1 MASASPYDLVVIG
14 GGINGVGI
22 ARDAAGRGLTVLLC
36 EKDDLAQGTS
46 SRSGKLIHGGLRYLE
61 YYEFRLVREALI
73 EREVLLRAAPH
84 IVWPMRFVLPHS
96 PEQRPAWLV
105 RLGLF
110 LYDHLGGRKMLPPCR
125 TLKLARTPEGEPIKS
140 AFHLAFEY
148 SDCWVDDARLVVL
161 NALDAKAR
169 GAEIQTRTEALS
181 ARRSGSLW
189 QVDLARR
196 GEASRRVEC
205 KVLVNAAGPW
215 VEDVV
220 NRVAGLNAVR
230 KVRLV
235 KGSHI
240 IVRKFWQGPQAYL
253 FQHHDKRVIF
263 VNPYQRDLALIGT
276 TDIPYDGR
284 AEDVAIDAAEKRYLL
299 DAVNRYLKVELK
311 ESDILH
317 DYAGVRPLYDDN
329 ADNPSAVTRDYVFE
343 VEGTPPLLSVF
354 GGKIT
359 TYRKLAEH
367 ALQRL
372 QSFLP
377 AMQGD
382 WTARAS
388 LPGGEIAN
396 AEFEP
401 FLTEFKRRFSW
412 LPAPMALRLARLYGT
427 RADAVLGE
435 ASDLSSLGQD
445 FGGSLYAAEID
456 YLLKSEWAET
466 ADDVLD
472 RRTKLG
478 LVLTEAQRG
487 AVSAYI
493 SQAHR

>member
-1 MASASPYDLVVIG
+1 
-14 GGINGVGI
+14 
-22 ARDAAGRGLTVLLC
+22 
-36 EKDDLAQGTS
+36 
-46 SRSGKLIHGGLRYLE
+46 
-61 YYEFRLVREALI
+61 
-73 EREVLLRAAPH
+73 
-84 IVWPMRFVLPHS
+84 
-96 PEQRPAWLV
+96 
-105 RLGLF
+105 
-110 LYDHLGGRKMLPPCR
+110 
-125 TLKLARTPEGEPIKS
+125 
-140 AFHLAFEY
+140 
-148 SDCWVDDARLVVL
+148 
-161 NALDAKAR
+161 
-169 GAEIQTRTEALS
+169 
-181 ARRSGSLW
+181 
-189 QVDLARR
+189 
-196 GEASRRVEC
+196 
-205 KVLVNAAGPW
+205 
-215 VEDVV
+215 
-220 NRVAGLNAVR
+220 
-230 KVRLV
+230 
-235 KGSHI
+235 
-240 IVRKFWQGPQAYL
+240 
-253 FQHHDKRVIF
+253 
-263 VNPYQRDLALIGT
+263 
-276 TDIPYDGR
+276 
-284 AEDVAIDAAEKRYLL
+284 LL

-412 LPAPMALRLARLYGT
+412 LPSPMALRLARLYGT